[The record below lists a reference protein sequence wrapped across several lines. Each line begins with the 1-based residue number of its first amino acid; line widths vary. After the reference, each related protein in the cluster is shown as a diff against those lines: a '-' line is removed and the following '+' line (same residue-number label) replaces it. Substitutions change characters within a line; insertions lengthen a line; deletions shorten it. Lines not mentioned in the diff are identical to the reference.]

1 MQNGELALGRN
12 ILVGYTTWR
21 GYNFEDAIIISE
33 RLVDQDVFTSIHID
47 EHTIQCMKTKN
58 GDEEITRD
66 MPNVS
71 DTAKRFLDNQ
81 GIVLVG
87 AEVHEGDVLVGKTT
101 PRGNVETAPED
112 RLLQTIFGD
121 KSKTVKDSSLKVKH
135 GQEGIVAAVKRIKS
149 TDENGSELPDDVI
162 EIIKVY
168 IVQKRKI
175 QVGDKMAGRHGN
187 KGIVSKVVPIQDMP
201 FLKDGTPLDIMLNPL
216 GVPSRM
222 NIGQILELHL
232 GYAAAEIGKKQ
243 LIQIAI
249 DQLGYE
255 KYISLFGINEIIA
268 KKLYEKITNL
278 IKHKQAKQPKDIDLI
293 DITIVLKELGLSYDD
308 IGIKISTPV
317 FDGANHDDIV
327 DIMNEANIDIENNK
341 GKQVLYDGRTG
352 EAFDGLIS
360 VGLTYMLKLDHMVDD
375 KIHSRSVGPYSKITQ
390 QPLGGKSQNGGQRF
404 GEMEVWALEAYGAAY
419 NLLEILTIKSDDV
432 QGRNQAYNA
441 IIKGHDVVADGM
453 PESFKLLTKQMQ
465 GLGLCITVETKD
477 DRMIDINEYTL
488 NQNRLNNDDDEVI
501 FDESIKEINENNQ
514 QVFNTDFNDNDYDD
528 EENF

>member
-1 MQNGELALGRN
+1 
-12 ILVGYTTWR
+12 
-21 GYNFEDAIIISE
+21 
-33 RLVDQDVFTSIHID
+33 
-47 EHTIQCMKTKN
+47 MKTKN

-149 TDENGSELPDDVI
+149 SDENGSELPDDVI

-268 KKLYEKITNL
+268 KKLYENISNL
-278 IKHKQAKQPKDIDLI
+278 IKHKQAKQAKDIDLI
-293 DITIVLKELGLSYDD
+293 DVTIILKELGLSYDD

-327 DIMNEANIDIENNK
+327 SIMNEANIDIENNK

-352 EAFDGLIS
+352 EPFDGLIS

-404 GEMEVWALEAYGAAY
+404 GEMEV
-419 NLLEILTIKSDDV
+419 
-432 QGRNQAYNA
+432 
-441 IIKGHDVVADGM
+441 
-453 PESFKLLTKQMQ
+453 
-465 GLGLCITVETKD
+465 
-477 DRMIDINEYTL
+477 
-488 NQNRLNNDDDEVI
+488 
-501 FDESIKEINENNQ
+501 
-514 QVFNTDFNDNDYDD
+514 
-528 EENF
+528 